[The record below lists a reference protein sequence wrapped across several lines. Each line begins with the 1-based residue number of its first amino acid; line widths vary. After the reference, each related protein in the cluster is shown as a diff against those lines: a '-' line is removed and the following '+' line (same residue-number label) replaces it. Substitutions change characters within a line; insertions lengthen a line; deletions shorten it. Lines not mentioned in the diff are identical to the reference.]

1 MSELR
6 QFAQAA
12 CFLQLSRIVRQV
24 VFVYCK
30 YSFFSESMKA
40 FGSKAGWWGNGG
52 APPYLINQKV
62 SCQLLF

>member
-40 FGSKAGWWGNGG
+40 FGSKAGWWGNGER
-52 APPYLINQKV
+52 APTT
-62 SCQLLF
+62 